1 MTETS
6 VTARAQA
13 RAADPACTAQSDAAV
28 FERLA
33 RTRYSCRAFAPKPVA
48 RDTIRA
54 ILGQARHAASW
65 CNVQPWV
72 VHLVSG
78 APLEALRRKLMAA
91 TAGATDIAA
100 PPAYEGIHRARRQA
114 SGWQLYDALSITRED
129 YAGRMAQ
136 AARNACLFD
145 APHLAVLSVPASI
158 GPYAL
163 LDCGGFLAH
172 FQLAAR
178 AHGVDSIAQA
188 ALAHHAGLLHEALA
202 IPPQDHVV
210 CGISFGYA
218 IADHPVNGYRTD
230 RARVDEF
237 TTWLGDQP

>member
-6 VTARAQA
+6 VTARAQL
-13 RAADPACTAQSDAAV
+13 RAVDPACMPQSDAAV

-33 RTRYSCRAFAPKPVA
+33 QARYSCRAFSPAPVA
-48 RDTIRA
+48 HDTIRA
-54 ILGQARHAASW
+54 ILRSAGQAASW
-65 CNVQPWV
+65 CNVQPWA

-78 APLEALRRKLMAA
+78 AALTDLRHKLMAA
-91 TAGATDIAA
+91 TPDATDVPV

-114 SGWQLYDALSITRED
+114 SGWQLYDALGITRED
-129 YAGRMAQ
+129 HAGRMAQ
-136 AARNACLFD
+136 SARNACLFD

-178 AHGVDSIAQA
+178 AHGVDTIAQA
-188 ALAHHAGLLHEALA
+188 ALAHHAGLLHHDLG

-210 CGISFGYA
+210 CGVSFGYA
-218 IADHPVNGYRTD
+218 IKDHPVNGYRTA
-230 RARVDEF
+230 RAGVDEF
-237 TTWLGDQP
+237 TTWVGDQP

>member
-6 VTARAQA
+6 VTARAPA
-13 RAADPACTAQSDAAV
+13 RAADPACTAPSDAAL

-33 RTRYSCRAFAPKPVA
+33 RARYSCRAFSPDPVA
-48 RDTIRA
+48 QDTIRA
-54 ILGQARHAASW
+54 ILGSARHAASW
-65 CNVQPWV
+65 CNVQPWS

-78 APLEALRRKLMAA
+78 AALDALRRKLMAA
-91 TAGATDIAA
+91 TPRDTDVAA

-114 SGWQLYDALSITRED
+114 SGWQLYDALGITRED

-145 APHLAVLSVPASI
+145 APHLALLSVPARI

-178 AHGVDSIAQA
+178 AHGVDTIAQA
-188 ALAHHAGLLHEALA
+188 ALAHHAGLLHETLG
-202 IPPQDHVV
+202 IPAQDHIV

-237 TTWLGDQP
+237 TTWIGDMP